1 MLEGADASRTTRSSA
16 PVRNS
21 KGLTS
26 PDLQDKANFVVD
38 KLGVLDLQLR
48 IPPPSSVDTPSEPS
62 TSVNAITMS
71 SSPLTSVPEDFDV
84 PYASDEIDEI
94 ALLEDIILP
103 PTPKPSICPF
113 CKEPVDKDFLEER
126 INVKERPSIRQ
137 QARFCKTHQK
147 RAAEEEWKKLQYP
160 TIDWPHLSNRLSQF
174 HAPLDDIL
182 QQRRPSFYRNAFEDV
197 VQTRKKKTLR
207 QDVLTAS
214 RIEELSP
221 GYYGSRGARVMCV
234 P

>member
-16 PVRNS
+16 PARNS

-48 IPPPSSVDTPSEPS
+48 IHPSSIDTPSEPS
-62 TSVNAITMS
+62 TSVNAITTS

-84 PYASDEIDEI
+84 PYANDEIDGI
-94 ALLEDIILP
+94 ALSEDIILP

-126 INVKERPSIRQ
+126 INVKERASIRQ
-137 QARFCKTHQK
+137 QAQFCKTHQK

-160 TIDWPHLSNRLSQF
+160 TIHWPNLGNRLSQF
-174 HAPLDDIL
+174 HAPLDNIL

-197 VQTRKKKTLR
+197 VQSRKKKTLR